1 MLHDLQL
8 DCNSTLQLVLSPLLL
23 LLKKHVPGKIVL
35 FDPVFDILIDIMVAR
50 VTY

>member
-8 DCNSTLQLVLSPLLL
+8 DRNSTLQLVLSPLLL
-23 LLKKHVPGKIVL
+23 LLKNMSQEKPYCLIQRE
-35 FDPVFDILIDIMVAR
+35 IDIMVAW